1 MRNKMAERKE
11 NEPQPRRILIS
22 NFVYV
27 DDNGVFRHRWLMN
40 NEIVGVFEWERELE
54 FFAEIYDGDI

>member
-27 DDNGVFRHRWLMN
+27 DENGVFRHRWLMN

>member
-1 MRNKMAERKE
+1 MAERKE

-40 NEIVGVFEWERELE
+40 NEIVGVLEWERELE
-54 FFAEIYDGDI
+54 FFAEIYDGDL

>member
-1 MRNKMAERKE
+1 MRNKMAEKKD
-11 NEPQPRRILIS
+11 NEQQPKKILLS

-27 DDNGVFRHRWLMN
+27 DEKGVFRHRWLMN

-54 FFAEIYDGDI
+54 FFAEIYDGDN

>member
-1 MRNKMAERKE
+1 MRNKMAEKKD
-11 NEPQPRRILIS
+11 NEQQPKRILLS

-27 DDNGVFRHRWLMN
+27 DEKGVFRHRWLMN

>member
-1 MRNKMAERKE
+1 MRNKMAEKKD
-11 NEPQPRRILIS
+11 NEQQPKRILLS

-27 DDNGVFRHRWLMN
+27 DEKGIFRHRWLMN

-54 FFAEIYDGDI
+54 FFAEIYDGDN

>member
-11 NEPQPRRILIS
+11 NEPQPRRRLLS

-27 DDNGVFRHRWLMN
+27 DELGVFRHRWLMN
-40 NEIVGVFEWERELE
+40 NEIVGVFEWENEVE

>member
-1 MRNKMAERKE
+1 MRNKMAEKKD
-11 NEPQPRRILIS
+11 NEQQPKRILLS

-27 DDNGVFRHRWLMN
+27 DEKGVFRHRWLMN

-54 FFAEIYDGDI
+54 FFAEIYDGDN

>member
-11 NEPQPRRILIS
+11 NEPQPKRRLLS

-27 DDNGVFRHRWLMN
+27 DDKGVFRHRWLMN
-40 NEIVGVFEWERELE
+40 NEIIGVFELERELE